1 MGCEVEQELGG
12 IVPCRAGG
20 PGGSKEGESARGR
33 ACSCAVLPVLC
44 MAAWLHGLALGWA
57 LLALEILSDASGSR
71 GLVASR
77 AFPACGTGSDHRHLH
92 ENPTR

>member
-33 ACSCAVLPVLC
+33 AS
-44 MAAWLHGLALGWA
+44 AWLHG
-57 LLALEILSDASGSR
+57 LALEILSDASGSR
-71 GLVASR
+71 RLVASR
-77 AFPACGTGSDHRHLH
+77 AFPARDTGSHRRHLH